1 MKTVE
6 QLAAETVF
14 RTSTVK
20 EVFEM
25 TKDIEL
31 TEKILRQSTALQIH
45 PIEMLLNYGFR
56 RNLN

>member
-31 TEKILRQSTALQIH
+31 AEEILRKSTALQIH
-45 PIEMLLNYGFR
+45 PFEMLLYYGFR
-56 RNLN
+56 KN